1 MKGKNKKE
9 ANVTQS
15 NVWRTTRESKQSY
28 LPHKA
33 KFPGKKSFNAVC
45 RNDVTDILSEFM
57 IGGNVTQVED
67 MVNRGPT
74 VLLVNFGPFF

>member
-33 KFPGKKSFNAVC
+33 KFPCKK
-45 RNDVTDILSEFM
+45 
-57 IGGNVTQVED
+57 
-67 MVNRGPT
+67 
-74 VLLVNFGPFF
+74 VLMLYVGMM